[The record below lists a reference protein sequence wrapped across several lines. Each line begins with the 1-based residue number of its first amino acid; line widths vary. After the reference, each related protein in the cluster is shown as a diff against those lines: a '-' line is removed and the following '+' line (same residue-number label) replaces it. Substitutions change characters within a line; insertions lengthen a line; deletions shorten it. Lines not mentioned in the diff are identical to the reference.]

1 VLDEPGNP
9 PIFYP
14 GTLDPDSAIPVTVP
28 AAVEVRG
35 VDFNLRPTR
44 TATVSGRVVAPF
56 PLDQGNTTVG
66 FRGRGGRGGQDDAPV
81 QIALPT
87 APVQLNLSRVGGS
100 STGLA
105 SFLPFGSS
113 PVNSDGTFEIKSVAP
128 GEYNLMATAR
138 DPNGAQ
144 YTARTRISVGAS
156 DVGNIT
162 VSLRPG
168 VEVRGRIVLDGTP
181 PQNFRMT
188 SIRVNLAAEDNPLSG
203 ILNFVTLNAG
213 GEAGFDVVA
222 ADGARV
228 NRRVAGLLGGQSI
241 TAEVAEDGSFTL
253 SNVGASLYRVRVTG
267 LPQGVYL
274 QAGRIDS
281 SDALNGPI
289 TVENEGSSLFL
300 QLGFSPGRVSG
311 MVLDDRG
318 ERAPGAQAVLV
329 PDESRR
335 GRTDAYFTATADQ
348 NGQFTFAAVPP
359 GRYKLFSWEDIP
371 AGAYQYA
378 DFIRRYEDRGQSL
391 TVNPSGS
398 ITADARMIPAN

>member
-1 VLDEPGNP
+1 
-9 PIFYP
+9 
-14 GTLDPDSAIPVTVP
+14 
-28 AAVEVRG
+28 
-35 VDFNLRPTR
+35 
-44 TATVSGRVVAPF
+44 
-56 PLDQGNTTVG
+56 
-66 FRGRGGRGGQDDAPV
+66 
-81 QIALPT
+81 
-87 APVQLNLSRVGGS
+87 
-100 STGLA
+100 
-105 SFLPFGSS
+105 
-113 PVNSDGTFEIKSVAP
+113 
-128 GEYNLMATAR
+128 
-138 DPNGAQ
+138 
-144 YTARTRISVGAS
+144 
-156 DVGNIT
+156 
-162 VSLRPG
+162 
-168 VEVRGRIVLDGTP
+168 
-181 PQNFRMT
+181 
-188 SIRVNLAAEDNPLSG
+188 
-203 ILNFVTLNAG
+203 
-213 GEAGFDVVA
+213 
-222 ADGARV
+222 
-228 NRRVAGLLGGQSI
+228 
-241 TAEVAEDGSFTL
+241 
-253 SNVGASLYRVRVTG
+253 
-267 LPQGVYL
+267 VYL